1 MINIMYKI
9 NKSKIEKFVTELLEK
24 QGYQYIYAPSIT
36 APDMSAC
43 DIPERI
49 VQ

>member
-1 MINIMYKI
+1 MYKI

-24 QGYQYIYAPSIT
+24 QGYQYIYAISIV
-36 APDMSAC
+36 PDLFAC
-43 DIPERI
+43 DISERI

>member
-1 MINIMYKI
+1 MSKI
-9 NKSKIEKFVTELLEK
+9 TESEIEKFVTELLEK
-24 QGYQYIYAPSIT
+24 QGCQYIYAPSI
-36 APDMSAC
+36 APDLSTC